1 MALLL
6 VQLGPQAA
14 QILGIL
20 RLFVRFTGLALADA
34 LVVVEPLTVLFLP
47 AFDIPK
53 VLLDCGLTTAES
65 RGVDELVL
73 RLYSEAVSTSSVN
86 FHSRELCMELHGVAH
101 ALF

>member
-14 QILGIL
+14 QVLGIL

-34 LVVVEPLTVLFLP
+34 LVVVEPLTVLLLP
-47 AFDIPK
+47 ALDIPK
-53 VLLDCGLTTAES
+53 IRLDCGLTTAEA

-73 RLYSEAVSTSSVN
+73 RLYSEAVSTGSVI
-86 FHSRELCMELHGVAH
+86 FHA
-101 ALF
+101 

>member
-20 RLFVRFTGLALADA
+20 GLFVRFTGLALADA
-34 LVVVEPLTVLFLP
+34 LVVVESLTVLLLP

-53 VLLDCGLTTAES
+53 VLLDCGLTTAGS

-73 RLYSEAVSTSSVN
+73 RLYSEAVSTSSVIFN
-86 FHSRELCMELHGVAH
+86 S
-101 ALF
+101 